1 MNNNVQA
8 AITDWQALARQLHV
22 RIAVTVRADATFA
35 LPLFAQLAPLTWIS
49 NAPLLPQALPWN
61 KAKQQLGQTLGNVV
75 FDLRGGWDLDSLCA
89 LIGCVQAGK
98 LILFWRSPAS
108 SSVNAPKKSAFCQ
121 RAEQFFAHASLAQ
134 LSPHE
139 IRPPQFAVPLSH
151 ANLSLPTVD
160 QLSAIEAVKHV
171 LTGHRRRPALLL
183 ADRGRGKSAALG
195 IAAGQIMAGAQKKCI
210 IVSAPSP
217 ASVAT
222 LFFHASAVENIKK
235 ISEFHL
241 AHDNGSTLLFVPP
254 DELLQSAPKCDL
266 LLVDEAAALPAFMLP
281 KLLQNYSRL
290 VFATT
295 EHGYE
300 GSGRGFST
308 KFKALLTQTA
318 PGWKE
323 VTLSTPIRYA
333 AHCPVERWLYQFCL
347 LDAKEAPPAAVGLV
361 AIAPISQ
368 QQLLA
373 NETLLRQLFLL
384 LVNAH
389 YQTSP
394 NDLLY
399 LLSETPAPILLGAF
413 VGDCLVGIIWA
424 QAEGG
429 LPAPLVREIAQG
441 QRRVKGHLL
450 AQSLAQHT
458 GVSELLSSPYWRIVR
473 LAVLAS
479 HQKQGVA
486 TQLHNALEKL
496 ALEKLAQQNV
506 PLLGVSCS
514 AEAVLLAVW
523 RKFGYVPVRLG
534 VKKDNAS
541 GNYSLLFV
549 KHLPASPSPAW
560 LSQLIDLF
568 AINFRAQIAQQ
579 FTQLACDV
587 ALPLFKDTLR
597 DHQPNENCAWQSAL
611 FASRKLGFEVAAG
624 SIENWFCTW
633 LFQAADPELTP
644 ELTLA
649 FNKII
654 QHHSWQEIVSK
665 NNFAGKKQAL
675 AALQTWVAVRIAE
688 QKNEQRES

>member
-1 MNNNVQA
+1 
-8 AITDWQALARQLHV
+8 
-22 RIAVTVRADATFA
+22 
-35 LPLFAQLAPLTWIS
+35 
-49 NAPLLPQALPWN
+49 
-61 KAKQQLGQTLGNVV
+61 
-75 FDLRGGWDLDSLCA
+75 
-89 LIGCVQAGK
+89 
-98 LILFWRSPAS
+98 
-108 SSVNAPKKSAFCQ
+108 
-121 RAEQFFAHASLAQ
+121 
-134 LSPHE
+134 
-139 IRPPQFAVPLSH
+139 
-151 ANLSLPTVD
+151 
-160 QLSAIEAVKHV
+160 
-171 LTGHRRRPALLL
+171 
-183 ADRGRGKSAALG
+183 
-195 IAAGQIMAGAQKKCI
+195 
-210 IVSAPSP
+210 
-217 ASVAT
+217 
-222 LFFHASAVENIKK
+222 
-235 ISEFHL
+235 
-241 AHDNGSTLLFVPP
+241 PP

-300 GSGRGFST
+300 GSGRGFSN
-308 KFKALLTQTA
+308 KFKALLTQEA

-323 VTLSTPIRYA
+323 VTLATPIRYA

-347 LDAKEAPPAAVGLV
+347 LDAKEAPPV
-361 AIAPISQ
+361 AGGSVTIAPISQ

-373 NETLLRQLFLL
+373 DETLLRQVFAL

-413 VGDCLVGIIWA
+413 VGDCVVGIVWA

-429 LPAPLVREIAQG
+429 LPAPLAREIAQG
-441 QRRVKGHLL
+441 QRRIKGHLL

-458 GVSELLSSPYWRIVR
+458 GVSELLSTPYWRIVR

-479 HQKQGVA
+479 HQKQGIA
-486 TQLHNALEKL
+486 TQLHDALEKL
-496 ALEKLAQQNV
+496 ALEKLAQEKPAVEKLAQHNV

-514 AEAVLLAVW
+514 AEAALLAVW

-549 KHLPASPSPAW
+549 KNLPASPSPEW
-560 LSQLIDLF
+560 LLPLTDLF

-579 FTQLACDV
+579 FAQLACDV
-587 ALPLFKDTLR
+587 ALPLFKDALR
-597 DHQPNENCAWQSAL
+597 DHQLNENCAWQSAL
-611 FASRKLGFEVAAG
+611 FASGKLGFEVAAG
-624 SIENWFCTW
+624 SIENWFCAW
-633 LFQAADPELTP
+633 LDQATELKLTP

-654 QHHSWQEIVSK
+654 QRHSWQEIVSK

-675 AALQTWVAVRIAE
+675 
-688 QKNEQRES
+688 